1 MEITLVCLFAYFLG
15 SIPFGVVLAKFKRV
29 DLREHGSGNI
39 GATNAARTLGKTAG
53 VLTLLGDCGKGYLAA
68 WVAGL
73 FLDIQWGIAVAGL
86 MAFLGHIFSIFLKFK
101 GGKGVATG
109 LGVFL
114 YLMPEAGLSAMG
126 VFVVSCVVTRYVS
139 LSSILAAISIP
150 WLGIYFDASG
160 PFVYV
165 AVVAAIITTIRHH
178 ENIQRLIEGT
188 ESKIGKK

>member
-1 MEITLVCLFAYFLG
+1 MDITLVCLFAYLLG

-29 DLREHGSGNI
+29 DLRQHGSGNI
-39 GATNAARTLGKTAG
+39 GATNAARALGKTAG
-53 VLTLLGDCGKGYLAA
+53 ILTLLGDCGKGYLAA
-68 WVAGL
+68 WAAGQLLETEWGVA
-73 FLDIQWGIAVAGL
+73 AAGL

-114 YLMPEAGLSAMG
+114 SLIPEAALSAIA
-126 VFVVSCVVTRYVS
+126 VFVVVLAFTRYVS

-150 WLGIYFDASG
+150 WFGIYFGASG
-160 PFVYV
+160 PSVYV
-165 AVVAAIITTIRHH
+165 AVAAAIITTIRHH